1 VCPGCSQR
9 GSTLSLVLVP
19 RVIHLDGELDLA
31 SVSSLRSVLG
41 AASEDEGSGLILDLS
56 DVSFIDSTGLGAI
69 IEADA
74 LVHRHGGRLAVIAPR
89 GTAASELLTL
99 TGLRRRLSVYE
110 TRSAALDVQ
119 V

>member
-1 VCPGCSQR
+1 MPA
-9 GSTLSLVLVP
+9 P
-19 RVIHLDGELDLA
+19 RIIHLDGELDLA
-31 SVSSLRSVLG
+31 SVSSLPSVLATASGDDG
-41 AASEDEGSGLILDLS
+41 AGLILDLS

-74 LVHRHGGRLAVIAPR
+74 LVRRQGGRLAVIAPR
-89 GTAASELLTL
+89 GTSASELLTL

-110 TRSAALDVQ
+110 TRSAALDVE